1 MDNNKDSME
10 LEELAPVADENR
22 SIPLWSYIP
31 VWAAAMIVVM
41 MFAVGFFAIYPNGK
55 INFIQAVVALALASI
70 VCGFLFVLNAF
81 PGYKAGIPY
90 VVQCRSSF
98 GIKGA
103 KIGTIIRSLPA
114 VCWYGIATWAG
125 GLALNSI
132 TQTLWGFGN
141 IWIYF
146 IIFLIINVFLAMG
159 GIKTMRGFNTVAGF
173 ILLALMTVGL
183 IKVLIDGDFKN
194 HEAFTYAG
202 DWGFGFLSVF
212 AVGVAIIITGALNVS
227 DMSRHLI
234 KSKGSGNN
242 WWGHMLGIGP
252 AFFYMMVLGVFYGMA
267 TGNPDPVAA
276 MMEVAPGILMGVL
289 MMLFVLGAQISS
301 NLTLNILPPAHTLQ
315 DVSDKIS
322 WKKAVLITSVICLAT
337 CPWILFTSKHYFTF
351 MGVYACLLGPI
362 LGITLADYWVMNS
375 QKIDIDALYDT
386 KQGSKYWYKGGFSL
400 AAVIALVCGSAASF
414 PVLSLS
420 WMIGLPLSF
429 VLYIILRKA
438 GVDRVAQ
445 EST

>member
-1 MDNNKDSME
+1 
-10 LEELAPVADENR
+10 
-22 SIPLWSYIP
+22 
-31 VWAAAMIVVM
+31 
-41 MFAVGFFAIYPNGK
+41 
-55 INFIQAVVALALASI
+55 
-70 VCGFLFVLNAF
+70 
-81 PGYKAGIPY
+81 
-90 VVQCRSSF
+90 
-98 GIKGA
+98 
-103 KIGTIIRSLPA
+103 
-114 VCWYGIATWAG
+114 
-125 GLALNSI
+125 
-132 TQTLWGFGN
+132 
-141 IWIYF
+141 
-146 IIFLIINVFLAMG
+146 
-159 GIKTMRGFNTVAGF
+159 
-173 ILLALMTVGL
+173 MTVGL
-183 IKVLIDGDFKN
+183 ITVLIDGDFKK

-202 DWGFGFLSVF
+202 DWGFGFFSVF

-234 KSKGSGNN
+234 KSKGDGNN

-276 MMEVAPGILMGVL
+276 MMEVAPGVLIGVL

-362 LGITLADYWVMNS
+362 LGITLADYWVVNS

-414 PVLSLS
+414 PVLNLS

-429 VLYIILRKA
+429 VLYIILRKL

-445 EST
+445 ESP